1 MAVAALVLGI
11 AGIVL
16 CFIFI
21 PSLLA
26 LIFGLVA
33 AKRIRQSN
41 GALTGTGLARAGW
54 ILGLIGLV
62 IGASFVTAAVLGAF
76 DDDDVALSDLEV
88 GMCANLADLEG
99 EVSSVPTVD
108 CTEPHDAELTFIGQ
122 LNADGVAEYPGVSEV
137 RATVE
142 QECAGESFT
151 DYVGANYDDSEF
163 DIIRRLG
170 VRHQLRVPQ
179 RGGMG
184 SRGRRVHL
192 LPFHPPRPRPHLVG
206 ARERP
211 VDRASVEPVGRAGES
226 GTLAATRASVASGA
240 CSASCCRRVPS
251 RRRRSTSSKRP
262 IST

>member
-1 MAVAALVLGI
+1 VPSQRPGMAVAALVLGI

-151 DYVGANYDDSEF
+151 DYVGTNYDDSEF
-163 DIIRRLG
+163 DINFVFPNEEAWDREDGEYICFLFT
-170 VRHQLRVPQ
+170 
-179 RGGMG
+179 
-184 SRGRRVHL
+184 HL
-192 LPFHPPRPRPHLVG
+192 
-206 ARERP
+206 AR
-211 VDRASVEPVGRAGES
+211 D
-226 GTLAATRASVASGA
+226 L
-240 CSASCCRRVPS
+240 
-251 RRRRSTSSKRP
+251 TSSVRG
-262 IST
+262 SGR